1 MGRRSLNILANL
13 DLIALAIALP
23 VFIILDLS
31 MVAYLVAAGMWLLS
45 RLVHAVAEKKAK
57 ENLLAGKRNTAMGT
71 IAATSLGSAWIMAL
85 AILIAGVISR
95 DVGLYAAILLVIVFT
110 LNLASRGLVH
120 LHKSDLDD
128 QTV

>member
-23 VFIILDLS
+23 VFIVFDLTL
-31 MVAYLVAAGMWLLS
+31 VAYAVAAGMWILS
-45 RLVHAVAEKKAK
+45 RFVHAFAERKAK

-85 AILIAGVISR
+85 GILVAGAIDR
-95 DVGLYAAILLVIVFT
+95 DVGLYAAILLVVVFT
-110 LNLASRGLVH
+110 LRLATRGLVH
-120 LHKSDLDD
+120 LAKSDLEKGAA
-128 QTV
+128 

>member
-23 VFIILDLS
+23 VFILFDLS
-31 MVAYLVAAGMWLLS
+31 IVAYLVAAGMWLLS
-45 RLVHAVAEKKAK
+45 RLIHAVAERKAK

-85 AILIAGVISR
+85 VVLIAGVISR
-95 DVGLYAAILLVIVFT
+95 DVGFYAAILLVIVFT

-120 LHKSDLDD
+120 LYKSDLDD
-128 QTV
+128 QTA